1 MPHNTNDSPTA
12 ASAAAR
18 KNIAPPPPAPLS
30 YSVKGAMAASGLG
43 RSTIFSLMA
52 DGRLDRVKIGKRT
65 LIPRASLESLLS
77 GEAA

>member
-1 MPHNTNDSPTA
+1 MAHNTNDSTDA

-18 KNIAPPPPAPLS
+18 KIAPPPPAPLS

-43 RSTIFSLMA
+43 RSTIFQLMA
-52 DGRLDRVKIGKRT
+52 DGRLDRVKVGKRT

-77 GEAA
+77 GDAA